1 MKPGSRSRL
10 IDGLKERRERHKA
23 RHHLIRVAA
32 AIGGFRIVVVGIIM
46 IPLPGPGLLVVA
58 AGLAVLAL
66 EFAWAENLLEQT
78 LDRLTEAG
86 EKVKRAGPLEQ
97 AAVASLGVLAV
108 AVAITVAYVWDVPL
122 LPV

>member
-1 MKPGSRSRL
+1 MKLGARSR
-10 IDGLKERRERHKA
+10 LKERRERHKA

-32 AIGGFRIVVVGIIM
+32 AIGGFLIVVVGIIM

-78 LDRLTEAG
+78 LDRLSEAG

>member
-1 MKPGSRSRL
+1 MKTGARSRL
-10 IDGLKERRERHKA
+10 IEGLNERRERHKA
-23 RHHLIRVAA
+23 RHQLIRVAA
-32 AIGGFRIVVVGIIM
+32 AGGGFLIVVVGIIM

-78 LDRLTEAG
+78 LDRLSEAG

-97 AAVASLGVLAV
+97 AAVALVGVLAV
-108 AVAITVAYVWDVPL
+108 AVAVTVAYVWDVPA